1 MEAQGMIE
9 KVARALA
16 AHIHE
21 NGDYGMSG
29 DDAYASRPSE
39 FEGMARAAIKAIRI
53 PSKAMLHA
61 VEKIEDERY
70 VGYERMPA
78 EEAWPIMVDAA
89 LNEQEKG

>member
-1 MEAQGMIE
+1 MEEQGMIE
-9 KVARALA
+9 
-16 AHIHE
+16 
-21 NGDYGMSG
+21 
-29 DDAYASRPSE
+29 
-39 FEGMARAAIKAIRI
+39 RAAIAVLAKVPEGYGMTKTEALGYARATLAAMRT
-53 PSKAMLHA
+53 PSKAMLQA